1 MPIVQNKRFHCLN
14 PHAHLWKSQKPLWYG
29 TFHVHA
35 ICAHFALWNMLGTAS
50 IGVLCPFHYQC
61 NIFLAWPINFTQLLT
76 RTLKTISLRDTWS
89 TGHCAH
95 LEILVLIHHKH
106 LENHY
111 EKKHVNV
118 GHCAHFIGHLRILDC
133 PNFSLAPNQAQGP
146 IPNKFHKK

>member
-1 MPIVQNKRFHCLN
+1 
-14 PHAHLWKSQKPLWYG
+14 LWKSQKPLWYG